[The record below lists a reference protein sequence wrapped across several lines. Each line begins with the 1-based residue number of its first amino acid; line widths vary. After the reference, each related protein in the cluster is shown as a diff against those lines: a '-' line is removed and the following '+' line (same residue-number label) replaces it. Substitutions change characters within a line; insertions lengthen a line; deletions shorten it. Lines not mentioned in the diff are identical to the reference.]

1 MLLSLFRH
9 VLTSYLVFAASA
21 QRLQDAPCQAI
32 GLDYSDGG
40 SYLIDGTVDGKFSFA
55 SEFLGSCDAST
66 ASTSL
71 RDESGT
77 TYACSP
83 ISVFPLGEIQI
94 STCDIPYSSLTTGDW
109 QINIVL
115 SPTNTITRTFQLT
128 IAVQSTIVTTITPT
142 VVVGMTVT
150 PPPTTAIATAEETR
164 VITLEPATL
173 TSACRATTTLTTTS
187 KGSLVVVTETSTVLK
202 PTTDLKVTSLV
213 TVLSIRTPACKPP
226 TTLRTTTP
234 ATTPA
239 LISKSTK
246 AASTTSTGNSACAGA
261 NPGWGGPFRPPGW
274 GPFRGPPARPT
285 GLPWPWN
292 GGLPPN
298 PWAPLPPCPPQFP
311 KAKRAAA
318 AIDAVTSTYIQT
330 TYTVTRTTTVYLPPA
345 TVTRYAI
352 GTVVQTITPAPSTVC
367 AAAGTITKVATSTI
381 DGQKLTIVTVVT
393 SVTHVTETVF
403 ISLTQV
409 TTPTATF
416 C

>member
-1 MLLSLFRH
+1 MLLSTFRPL
-9 VLTSYLVFAASA
+9 LTSYLVFAASA
-21 QRLQDAPCQAI
+21 QRLKDAPCQSI

-71 RDESGT
+71 RDESGN

-115 SPTNTITRTFQLT
+115 SPTNSITRTFRLT
-128 IAVQSTIVTTITPT
+128 IAVQPTIITPT
-142 VVVGMTVT
+142 VVVGTTVT
-150 PPPTTAIATAEETR
+150 PPPTTTIATAEETR
-164 VITLEPATL
+164 IITLQPATL

-187 KGSLVVVTETSTVLK
+187 KGPLVVVTETSTVLK
-202 PTTDLKVTSLV
+202 PTTDRKVTSLV
-213 TVLSIRTPACKPP
+213 TVLSTRTPACKPP

-234 ATTPA
+234 AT
-239 LISKSTK
+239 K
-246 AASTTSTGNSACAGA
+246 AASTTSAGNSACAGA

-274 GPFRGPPARPT
+274 GPFRPPARPT

-298 PWAPLPPCPPQFP
+298 PWAPLPPCPPQLA
-311 KAKRAAA
+311 KVKRATA
-318 AIDAVTSTYIQT
+318 AIAAVTSTYIQT
-330 TYTVTRTTTVYLPPA
+330 TYTVTRTTTVYLAPA

-381 DGQKLTIVTVVT
+381 DGQTLTIVTVVT
-393 SVTHVTETVF
+393 AVTHVTETVF
-403 ISLTQV
+403 IR
-409 TTPTATF
+409 
-416 C
+416 